1 MELERIH
8 KEKFSS
14 KEVDEN
20 EDEDEDEDEN
30 ENEESKST
38 PVNEARDYIR
48 QLENIK
54 DKDGNTLMHMAV
66 KNIKKLKDSTYLNR
80 LLELGFPMYQMN
92 YKKMPTIYQLC
103 EWPDDEMFVQAYTM
117 FKKRGYNPLY
127 IQSILIGIETSF
139 LQYFFQNGHVTPA
152 KINAIMSPL
161 DL

>member
-48 QLENIK
+48 
-54 DKDGNTLMHMAV
+54 
-66 KNIKKLKDSTYLNR
+66 
-80 LLELGFPMYQMN
+80 
-92 YKKMPTIYQLC
+92 
-103 EWPDDEMFVQAYTM
+103 
-117 FKKRGYNPLY
+117 
-127 IQSILIGIETSF
+127 
-139 LQYFFQNGHVTPA
+139 
-152 KINAIMSPL
+152 
-161 DL
+161 